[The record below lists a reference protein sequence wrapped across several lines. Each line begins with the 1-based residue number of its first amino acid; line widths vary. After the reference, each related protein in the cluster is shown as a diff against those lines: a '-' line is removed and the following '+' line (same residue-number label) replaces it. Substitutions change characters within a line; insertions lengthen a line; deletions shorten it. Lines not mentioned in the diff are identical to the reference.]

1 MLYFFF
7 EFLDCLFDREKILRN
22 IPETIP
28 SDKYNKYMMM
38 IVEMWDP
45 DVRDFMIAL
54 IKFVQMFVNKQ
65 YSINKDELGI

>member
-1 MLYFFF
+1 
-7 EFLDCLFDREKILRN
+7 
-22 IPETIP
+22 
-28 SDKYNKYMMM
+28 MMM